1 MQDQLLETWQIH
13 NRINLYLLAGIA
25 PEALQDCATKKGR
38 NVGDQFAHLHNVR
51 LLWLSVAAPDLMIG
65 LEKIEKGANLSLVDL
80 ELALAASGEAMEK
93 LLQRGLETGRIKGF
107 KPSVTAFLG
116 YAIAHESH
124 HRGQILLT
132 LKLAGHMVDK
142 KIQFGMWEWGTR

>member
-1 MQDQLLETWQIH
+1 MQDQLLETWHIH
-13 NRINLYLLAGIA
+13 NRINLYLLEGIQ

-38 NVGDQFAHLHNVR
+38 NVGDQFAHMHNVR
-51 LLWLSVAAPDLMIG
+51 LLWLSVAAPDLMG
-65 LEKIEKGANLSLVDL
+65 ELEKIEKGANLSLVDL
-80 ELALAASGEAMEK
+80 EFALAASGEAMAK
-93 LLQRGLETGRIKGF
+93 LLQRGLETGKIKGF
-107 KPSVTAFLG
+107 KPSVAAFLG

>member
-13 NRINLYLLAGIA
+13 NRINLYLLAGIK

-38 NVGDQFAHLHNVR
+38 HVGDQFAHMHNVR
-51 LLWLSVAAPDLMIG
+51 LLWLSVAAPDLMLG
-65 LEKIEKGANLSLVDL
+65 LEKIEKGANLSLVNL
-80 ELALAASGEAMEK
+80 EFALAASGEAMEK
-93 LLQRGLETGRIKGF
+93 LLQRGIETGKIKGF
-107 KPSVTAFLG
+107 KSSVAAFLG